1 WAANRSTAK
10 AAVRASSILPTSIR
24 SSLANCWYT
33 ARAPP
38 ISRSGVY
45 NATMPRALST
55 MPHNSQTSSNFSSHS

>member
-10 AAVRASSILPTSIR
+10 AAVRASLILPTSFR

-38 ISRSGVY
+38 VSRNGS
-45 NATMPRALST
+45 TRAMST